1 MLTPKFKATN
11 VLKQTNNT
19 KSRLIVHQ
27 GGARSSKTYSIVQ
40 FLLLKAI
47 ENPKT
52 KITIARSA
60 LTNAKD
66 TVYKDFIDIVSQSG
80 ISDWFSAHLT
90 TLTYTLKA
98 NGSEIQFIG
107 LEDPLKLHGRKQD
120 YFWFN
125 EANYCTYEDF
135 RQVNSRT
142 TGQIIMDFN
151 PSDLYHWIY
160 EKILPRED
168 CTLIKSTYLD
178 NPFLPKEIVNEI
190 EAARETDPDW
200 FKVYGLGERASSKD
214 LIYPRYE
221 YYNIEPDGC
230 RVMYGLDFG
239 YNHPTAL
246 VKCSYRDGELYLR
259 EMLYQSHLTT
269 PELISLLSQ
278 LVNKRDEIRADGAR
292 PEIIEDI
299 RKAGFNIKSA
309 QKEVKHGID
318 KVKSQKIFVNGENLV
333 KEIQNYKWKR
343 HNATDTVLEEPVKNF
358 DDALDAA
365 RYGSYELVS
374 KPLAATRVTL
384 TKMR

>member
-1 MLTPKFKATN
+1 
-11 VLKQTNNT
+11 
-19 KSRLIVHQ
+19 
-27 GGARSSKTYSIVQ
+27 
-40 FLLLKAI
+40 
-47 ENPKT
+47 
-52 KITIARSA
+52 
-60 LTNAKD
+60 
-66 TVYKDFIDIVSQSG
+66 
-80 ISDWFSAHLT
+80 
-90 TLTYTLKA
+90 
-98 NGSEIQFIG
+98 
-107 LEDPLKLHGRKQD
+107 
-120 YFWFN
+120 
-125 EANYCTYEDF
+125 
-135 RQVNSRT
+135 
-142 TGQIIMDFN
+142 
-151 PSDLYHWIY
+151 
-160 EKILPRED
+160 
-168 CTLIKSTYLD
+168 
-178 NPFLPKEIVNEI
+178 
-190 EAARETDPDW
+190 
-200 FKVYGLGERASSKD
+200 
-214 LIYPRYE
+214 
-221 YYNIEPDGC
+221 
-230 RVMYGLDFG
+230 MYGLDFG